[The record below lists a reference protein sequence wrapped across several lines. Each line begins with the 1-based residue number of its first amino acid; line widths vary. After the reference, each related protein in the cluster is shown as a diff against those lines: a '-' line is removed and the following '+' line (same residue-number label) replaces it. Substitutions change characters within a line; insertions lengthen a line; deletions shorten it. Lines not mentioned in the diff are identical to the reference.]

1 MKLSSKRAR
10 IEQKMKALQLLTLSG
25 AIRAADIEARYR
37 GSETVLG
44 LAARPQQDMP
54 RDQHSIWWMDLTS
67 LLKSLQDRQSAARS
81 PRNVVTSY
89 GTRPGLVKR
98 RSAPRAA

>member
-25 AIRAADIEARYR
+25 AIRAAHIERRYR

-44 LAARPQQDMP
+44 HAAKPQPEMP

-67 LLKSLQDRQSAARS
+67 LLQTLQARQSAVRS
-81 PRNVVTSY
+81 RQNSFPNHAAAHGV
-89 GTRPGLVKR
+89 GKR
-98 RSAPRAA
+98 RVAPRAA

>member
-1 MKLSSKRAR
+1 MKPSSKRAR

-54 RDQHSIWWMDLTS
+54 RDQQSIWWMDLTS
-67 LLKSLQDRQSAARS
+67 LLKALQARQSAARS
-81 PRNVVTSY
+81 RRHAVTSN
-89 GTRPGLVKR
+89 GTRPSLVKR
-98 RSAPRAA
+98 RAAPWAA